1 MDYKDYYKILG
12 VDRKA
17 TTDEIKKAFRKL
29 ARKYHP
35 DVNPGDNDAEKRFKE
50 INEAHEVLADA
61 EKRQKYDQF
70 GSQWQQWQQAGRS
83 TSDFDWSQ
91 WAGGGFGAPGGTR
104 VEYRDLND
112 LFGGGAGG
120 MGGSGFSDFFEALF
134 GSMGGMGGMGHAGAD
149 RMRGSAREPRRGQ
162 NVEHGVEITLEEAF
176 RGSSRLLQVGNQRLE
191 VKIPAGVKTGS
202 KIRMA
207 GKGGQGT
214 SASGD
219 LFLKITV
226 LPHRVFTRKGDDL
239 YRDIDVDLYTALLGG
254 EVNVPTLSGTVALR
268 IPPETQSGRR
278 FRLQNQ
284 GMPSPK
290 DPSARGNLY
299 VKVQVTLPQGLS
311 EKEKELFEDLARIRQ

>member
-17 TTDEIKKAFRKL
+17 STDDIKKAFRKL

-35 DVNPGDNDAEKRFKE
+35 DVNPGDKNAEQRFKE
-50 INEAHEVLADA
+50 INEAHEVLTDT

-120 MGGSGFSDFFEALF
+120 SGFSDFFEALF
-134 GSMGGMGGMGHAGAD
+134 GSMGGMGGMGAAGAD
-149 RMRGSAREPRRGQ
+149 RMRGGARAPRRGQ
-162 NVEHGVEITLEEAF
+162 NVEHQVEITLEEAF

-207 GKGGQGT
+207 GKGGQGAG
-214 SASGD
+214 ASGD
-219 LFLKITV
+219 LFLKIKV
-226 LPHRVFTRKGDDL
+226 LSHKTFTCKDDDL
-239 YRDIDVDLYTALLGG
+239 TREIDVDLYTALLGG

-268 IPPETQSGRR
+268 IPPETQSGRK

-299 VKVQVTLPQGLS
+299 VKVQITLPQGLS
-311 EKEKELFEDLARIRQ
+311 EKEKELFQELARIRQ